1 MSEKGR
7 QHRKGTPSGS
17 SPEDAVAFDDI
28 FPEIDADDPRRR
40 VADETPQPDAR
51 AIRRE
56 REAARELRDSP
67 WWKNQL
73 AKGVCHYCGKRF
85 APAELTMDH
94 IVPVSRG
101 GHSVKGNVV
110 PCCKQCNNR
119 KKYFLPMEMQTMSPS
134 LQEQIYGLVV
144 AASTRLPED
153 IRQALET
160 AATAED
166 EGSPARQTLD
176 TINRNA
182 VLALDNRLPLCQD
195 TGLVNFYISAPDGTL
210 HLPIEEAARAAVV
223 QATSEGLLRQN
234 CVEVPSGRNTGNN
247 LGNGNPAFHWDIAE
261 EGAPVR
267 MTLLLKGG
275 GSENVGVQY
284 SLPDSRLNAGR
295 DLEGIRRCVLDAA
308 FQAQGKG
315 CAPGVF
321 GVAVGGDR
329 LGGYEEAKR
338 QLLRRIGERSADAAL
353 AALEE
358 RLLTEINGLGVGPMG
373 LGGRTTAL
381 DVFIGCRNRHPAS
394 YFVTVCYNCWC
405 CRRQT
410 IVLNNV
416 L

>member
-7 QHRKGTPSGS
+7 QHRKGTPSAPS
-17 SPEDAVAFDDI
+17 LEDAVAFDDI
-28 FPEIDADDPRRR
+28 FPEIDADDPRRS
-40 VADETPQPDAR
+40 VADETPQPDER
-51 AIRRE
+51 AVRRE
-56 REAARELRDSP
+56 REAARELRDSS

-73 AKGVCHYCGKRF
+73 AKGVCHYCGQRF
-85 APAELTMDH
+85 SPAELTMDH

-101 GHSVKGNVV
+101 GRSVKSNVV
-110 PCCKQCNNR
+110 PCCKACNNR
-119 KKYFLPMEMQTMSPS
+119 KKYLLPSEMVTTMTPT
-134 LQEQIYGLVV
+134 LQEQFYRLIVS
-144 AASTRLPED
+144 ASTELPED
-153 IRQALET
+153 ICKVLASVADNE
-160 AATAED
+160 AEA
-166 EGSPARQTLD
+166 SPARQTLE
-176 TINRNA
+176 TINQNA
-182 VLALDNRLPLCQD
+182 ALAVERRLPLCQD
-195 TGLVNFYISAPDGTL
+195 TGLINFYISAPDGTP
-210 HLPIEEAARAAVV
+210 HRPIEEAARAAVV
-223 QATSEGLLRQN
+223 QATAEGLLRQN
-234 CVEVPSGRNTGNN
+234 CVEVPSGRNTGDN
-247 LGNGNPAFHWDIAE
+247 LGSGNPAFHWDIAE
-261 EGAPVR
+261 EGAPVNV
-267 MTLLLKGG
+267 TLLLKGG

-358 RLLTEINGLGVGPMG
+358 RLLTEINGLGIGPMG

-381 DVFIGCRNRHPAS
+381 EVFIGCRNRHPAS

-410 IVLNNV
+410 IVLE
-416 L
+416 